1 MKETID
7 KPKIFISYAWGSEEY
22 QNKVLSFA
30 TSLVQDGIDVLFDKW
45 NLKEGND
52 TYAFMERSVTDPDVT
67 NVLLLLDP
75 IYEEKANARQGG
87 VGTETQ
93 IISAEVYNKT
103 EQTKFI
109 PVVFER
115 KTDGGIPKP
124 AYLKQTL
131 HFDLSQEENFDDE
144 YQRLVKRLY
153 GVEIYKK
160 PEIGKKPAW
169 VDKEVAPQAAKRIT
183 KYEEIKKL
191 PVENDRAIRFKDSVN
206 MLKSS
211 FLGHSFVSEST
222 DFISMYDELQDI
234 KSDYLALMRV
244 LPYTSQSI
252 SFLADSFESIY
263 FEENK
268 NKYNACS
275 MIKLSLL
282 HELFIYL
289 VAVCYKNEL
298 FKELGYL
305 LNRSYYSGNYNHEIE
320 HFKIFYF
327 HNNSLDRAVCARDDK
342 NYFSGTAAYWMENI
356 DLNTCTKQEFV
367 LADVLCYN
375 VSIFLHQ
382 DYHDWYWFPLTYVYR
397 EDEYNSDFK
406 RFSLRLKSKEKLE
419 KAALIFG
426 FENIESFKERFREIR
441 EDQNMIREIG
451 NVRYSSSF
459 YSPET
464 IFQFVSIDELGSKY

>member
-1 MKETID
+1 MKPTIEN
-7 KPKIFISYAWGSEEY
+7 PKIFISYAWGSEEY

-67 NVLLLLDP
+67 NVLLLLDT

-93 IISAEVYNKT
+93 IISSEVYNKT

-115 KTDGGIPKP
+115 KIDGGIPKP

-131 HFDLSQEENFDDE
+131 HFDLSQEENYDGE

-169 VDKEVAPQAAKRIT
+169 VEKEIAPQVAKRIT

-206 MLKSS
+206 VLKSS
-211 FLGHSFVSEST
+211 FLEHSFTSEPT
-222 DFISMYDELQDI
+222 DFISMYDELQNI
-234 KSDYLALMRV
+234 KSDYLALMRI

-268 NKYNACS
+268 NNHNAGS

-305 LNRSYYSGNYNHEIE
+305 LNRSYYSGNYNNEIE
-320 HFKIFYF
+320 HFRIFYF
-327 HNNSLDRAVCARDDK
+327 HNDSLDRAVCARDDK
-342 NYFSGTAAYWMENI
+342 NYYSGTAAYWMENI
-356 DLNTCTKQEFV
+356 DLDTCTKSDFV
-367 LADVLCYN
+367 LADVLCFN

-382 DYHDWYWFPLTYVYR
+382 DYRDWYWFPLTYVYR
-397 EDEYNSDFK
+397 GNEYNSDFK

-419 KAALIFG
+419 KASMIFG
-426 FENIESFKERFREIR
+426 FDNVESFKNRFNEIR

-459 YSPET
+459 DSPET
-464 IFQFVSIDELGSKY
+464 IFQFVSVDELGSKY

>member
-1 MKETID
+1 MKQTID
-7 KPKIFISYAWGSEEY
+7 KPKIFISYAWGSKEY

-30 TSLVQDGIDVLFDKW
+30 TSLVQDGIDVLIDKW

-52 TYAFMERSVTDPDVT
+52 TYAFMERSVTDAEVT

-115 KTDGGIPKP
+115 KKDGGIPKP

-183 KYEEIKKL
+183 KYEEIKRL
-191 PVENDRAIRFKDSVN
+191 PIENDRAIRFKDSVN

-268 NKYNACS
+268 NNHNAGS

-305 LNRSYYSGNYNHEIE
+305 LNRSYYSGNYNYEIE

-327 HNNSLDRAVCARDDK
+327 HNNSLDRAICARDDK

-397 EDEYNSDFK
+397 GDEYNSDFK

-426 FENIESFKERFREIR
+426 FKNIERFKERFKEIR

-459 YSPET
+459 DSPET